1 MILLKIN
8 QLSPTFEITDVK
20 ANLIMLLNAFQ
31 FKYKPRDIKA
41 MNRSLF
47 VLIGFQKKLRRYILN
62 LTIKLDNIINIV
74 EHI

>member
-8 QLSPTFEITDVK
+8 QSSPTFEITDVK

-31 FKYKPRDIKA
+31 FKYKLSDTKA

-47 VLIGFQKKLRRYILN
+47 VLIGFQKKIRRYILN
-62 LTIKLDNIINIV
+62 LTIKLDNIINIG
-74 EHI
+74 EYI